1 MTTKKRLQKQAKS
14 MGQYEFKTVDLD
26 SDISQVQERLA
37 VLDKKA
43 DIELD
48 SVKSESGKDLHE
60 SQNKHISCLIFLM
73 RYVLSLV
80 LSHFLKRVPSH
91 QMLDYHCLL

>member
-1 MTTKKRLQKQAKS
+1 
-14 MGQYEFKTVDLD
+14 MGQYEFKTVGLD

-48 SVKSESGKDLHE
+48 SVKSESGKR
-60 SQNKHISCLIFLM
+60 SSRKSRQI
-73 RYVLSLV
+73 
-80 LSHFLKRVPSH
+80 
-91 QMLDYHCLL
+91 

>member
-48 SVKSESGKDLHE
+48 SVKSESGKELRE
-60 SQNKHISCLIFLM
+60 SYSQNKHISCLSFLM
-73 RYVLSLV
+73 RY
-80 LSHFLKRVPSH
+80 H
-91 QMLDYHCLL
+91 